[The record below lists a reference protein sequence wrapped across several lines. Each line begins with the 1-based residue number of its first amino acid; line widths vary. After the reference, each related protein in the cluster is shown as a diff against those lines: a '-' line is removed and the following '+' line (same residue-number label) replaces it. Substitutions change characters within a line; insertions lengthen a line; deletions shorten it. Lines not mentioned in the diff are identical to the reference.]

1 MTIGMDFV
9 SKVVEVAED
18 TSISKK
24 NKNKKIFFFLF
35 IILRFVNMRYC
46 WLGFF
51 I

>member
-24 NKNKKIFFFLF
+24 NKNKKFFFFYL
-35 IILRFVNMRYC
+35 
-46 WLGFF
+46 
-51 I
+51 